1 MRYII
6 ARVATIGRG
15 KRLSFNRG
23 AAPDGTV
30 EPCHDV
36 ESHDV
41 ESHDVESHDVESHD
55 VGGRSLAKRQSF
67 RQLI

>member
-41 ESHDVESHDVESHD
+41 ESHDVESHDV
-55 VGGRSLAKRQSF
+55 GGRSLAKRQSF